1 MRVFFVSPHPD
12 DETLGCAGTILKHK
26 NDGHE
31 IYWHILTTISKNDSY
46 FHNRKKEIEKV
57 KKIYRF
63 NHVIHEEFVTGELDK
78 YAKKDI
84 IKKIEEVI
92 KKIKPEI
99 IYLPYEYD
107 FHTDHKIV
115 FECYKPIFKTF
126 RYSFIK
132 IIKQYEVL
140 SETNLASIKNK
151 NFFPNNYID
160 VSKYIKKKIEIMK
173 IYKSEIGKFPFS
185 RSKEAIIA
193 LAMYRGTQIN
203 LKFAESF
210 IIVRQI
216 EK

>member
-1 MRVFFVSPHPD
+1 MRVLFVSPHPD
-12 DETLGCAGTILKHK
+12 DETLGCGGTILKHK
-26 NDGHE
+26 SDGHK
-31 IYWHILTTISKNDSY
+31 IYWHILTTVAKNDSY
-46 FHNRKKEIEKV
+46 FLNRKKEIEKV
-57 KKIYRF
+57 KKMYRF
-63 NHVIHEEFVTGELDK
+63 NHVIHEEFETGKLDK

-115 FECYKPIFKTF
+115 FECYKPFFKSF
-126 RYSFIK
+126 RYPFIK

-151 NFFPNNYID
+151 NFFPNNHID
-160 VSKYIKKKIEIMK
+160 VTKYIKKKIEIMK
-173 IYKSEIGKFPFS
+173 IYKSEMGKFPFS

-203 LKFAESF
+203 LKFVESF